1 MLYIY
6 LTCYKCYNRVVDF
19 NISWDV
25 SLILQNNI
33 MEVEAVTLS

>member
-1 MLYIY
+1 MSYIY
-6 LTCYKCYNRVVDF
+6 VTCYKCYNCVVGF

-33 MEVEAVTLS
+33 MEVETVTLS